1 MKKLTA
7 IILAAA
13 MLALAPVS
21 VFADVI
27 DWVLYT
33 DIRTYIGGV
42 EITSYNIKGNTA
54 VVVEDLKDYG
64 FKVVW
69 DGDTRTLSV
78 ARDAEASV
86 AGGEVTRTEGE
97 VGARAMEVYSTDIVT
112 YLDGNVTE
120 SYNVGGRT
128 IVYVDALA
136 ALYSSEYYWD
146 PDARTLTMT
155 LSGSVKA
162 PEPKPETA
170 PAAEKDYVIE
180 NGVYVNKAGG
190 FSFPVN
196 GEYEEGVGSEYG
208 IGGEISSDFMMYSDD
223 PLAVV
228 YVYSYDLD
236 DEMAALSEE
245 DLAAAFSEI
254 ESGAEEAPEG
264 AEDIVFSSAEIAGK
278 KWITMDMTGMMG
290 DIEGASDL
298 GLTIKMYLRKFDAK
312 LIYIM
317 VMAADSEAAD
327 AFIATIEPA
336 E

>member
-13 MLALAPVS
+13 MLALAPLS

-162 PEPKPETA
+162 PEPKPET
-170 PAAEKDYVIE
+170 EKDYVIE

-236 DEMAALSEE
+236 EETAALSEE

-264 AEDIVFSSAEIAGK
+264 AEDIVFS
-278 KWITMDMTGMMG
+278 MDMTGMMG